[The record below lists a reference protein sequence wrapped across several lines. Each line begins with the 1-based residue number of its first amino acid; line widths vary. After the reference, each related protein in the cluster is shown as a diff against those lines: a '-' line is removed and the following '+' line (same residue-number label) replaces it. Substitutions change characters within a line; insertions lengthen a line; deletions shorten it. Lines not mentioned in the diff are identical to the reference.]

1 VALPLITLVDAVV
14 AHRDELPPAISEV
27 SLDVARGDWIAVV
40 GDNGSGKTTLL
51 ATLGGVLPLRSGT
64 MERAPG
70 LRVALLLQDPDDQMV
85 ASSVEHELVLSVPLD
100 VDAVTRR
107 SRISASIERF
117 ELGEFLARNP
127 HRLSGGE
134 KQRLAFATAWLEAP
148 DVLLLDEPLSFL
160 DEVMRERVISFVREM
175 NANGTAVVWA
185 TPGGDDVE
193 LAQHVITLRDGRM
206 ADSARAPE
214 PEQSSPVFPRAT
226 RILGKDR
233 VVFDAV
239 SFSYDKRRV
248 IDEASLVATAGE
260 RILLTGRNGSGKSTL
275 LLLAG
280 GAIAP
285 SSGRITRTV
294 EERGVMYLPQSPER
308 LFFAE
313 TVMEEICFGLERRGL
328 SIETARKRAEE
339 ALNRVGLDA
348 GHFAQRS
355 PFELSFGEMRRV
367 AFAIASALD
376 PDLLLLDEPAS
387 GLDARGRAVLESLVG
402 HAAGRGAAVIVASHE
417 RGAALACDRTL
428 ELKGGALV
436 EVTDAHTP

>member
-1 VALPLITLVDAVV
+1 MALPLISLVDAVV

-27 SLDVARGDWIAVV
+27 SLDVSRGDWIAVV

-100 VDAVTRR
+100 VDAVTRGT
-107 SRISASIERF
+107 RIAAAIERF

-160 DEVMRERVISFVREM
+160 DDVMRERVISFVREM

-185 TPGGDDVE
+185 TPGGDDVG
-193 LAQHVITLRDGRM
+193 LAQRVMMLR
-206 ADSARAPE
+206 RAPSPE
-214 PEQSSPVFPRAT
+214 PEQDSPVFRRASRGGPKE
-226 RILGKDR
+226 RI
-233 VVFDAV
+233 VFDKV
-239 SFSYDKRRV
+239 SFSYEKNRV
-248 IDEASLVATAGE
+248 LDRASLDAKSGQ

-285 SSGRITRTV
+285 SSGRITRAV

-328 SIETARKRAEE
+328 SIETARQRAEE

-387 GLDARGRAVLESLVG
+387 CLDARGRAVLESLVR
-402 HAAGRGAAVIVASHE
+402 HAARRGAAVIVASHE

-428 ELKGGALV
+428 ELKGGAPV
-436 EVTDAHTP
+436 EVAGAHTP

>member
-1 VALPLITLVDAVV
+1 MALPLITLVDAVV

-27 SLDVARGDWIAVV
+27 SLDVSRGDWVAVV

-51 ATLGGVLPLRSGT
+51 ATLGGVLPLRSGSQ
-64 MERAPG
+64 ERTSG

-107 SRISASIERF
+107 SRISAAIERF

-160 DEVMRERVISFVREM
+160 DQVMRERVISFVREM

-193 LAQHVITLRDGRM
+193 LAQRVMTLRDGRI
-206 ADSARAPE
+206 ADRAI
-214 PEQSSPVFPRAT
+214 PVETEHHVDIAPRAFQRST
-226 RILGKDR
+226 R
-233 VVFDAV
+233 VTFDAV

-248 IDEASLVATAGE
+248 IDEASLVAMAGQ
-260 RILLTGRNGSGKSTL
+260 RILVTGRNGSGKSTL

-285 SSGRITRTV
+285 SSGRITRAV

-348 GHFAQRS
+348 GHFAPRS

-387 GLDARGRAVLESLVG
+387 CLDARGRAVLESLVG

-417 RGAALACDRTL
+417 RGAALACDRML
-428 ELKGGALV
+428 ELKGGTLF
-436 EVTDAHTP
+436 EVADAHTP

>member
-1 VALPLITLVDAVV
+1 
-14 AHRDELPPAISEV
+14 
-27 SLDVARGDWIAVV
+27 
-40 GDNGSGKTTLL
+40 
-51 ATLGGVLPLRSGT
+51 GVLPLRSGSQ
-64 MERAPG
+64 ERTSG

-107 SRISASIERF
+107 TRIAAAIERF

-134 KQRLAFATAWLEAP
+134 KQRLAFATAWLEDP

-193 LAQHVITLRDGRM
+193 LAQRVMTLRDGRI
-206 ADSARAPE
+206 ADRAIPHEPVHDIEVSPRAFQRSAR
-214 PEQSSPVFPRAT
+214 VT
-226 RILGKDR
+226 
-233 VVFDAV
+233 FDAV

-248 IDEASLVATAGE
+248 IDEASLVATAGQ
-260 RILLTGRNGSGKSTL
+260 RILVTGRNGSGKSTL

-285 SSGRITRTV
+285 SSGRITRAV

-328 SIETARKRAEE
+328 SIETARQRAEE

-376 PDLLLLDEPAS
+376 PDLLLLDEPAT

-417 RGAALACDRTL
+417 RGAALACDRML
-428 ELKGGALV
+428 ELKGGTLF
-436 EVTDAHTP
+436 EVADAHTP

>member
-1 VALPLITLVDAVV
+1 MALPLISLVDASV
-14 AHRDELPPAISEV
+14 AHREGLPPAIHDIALE
-27 SLDVARGDWIAVV
+27 LHRGDWIAVA

-51 ATLGGVLPLRSGT
+51 ATLGGVLPLRSGA

-85 ASSVEHELVLSVPLD
+85 ASSVEHELALSVPLD
-100 VDAVTRR
+100 VDEATRR
-107 SRISASIERF
+107 ARTSAAIERF
-117 ELGEFLARNP
+117 ELTQFLTRNP

-134 KQRLAFATAWLEAP
+134 KQRLAMATVWLEAP

-160 DEVMRERVISFVREM
+160 DDAMRERVISFVREM

-193 LAQHVITLRDGRM
+193 LAQSALTLREGRI
-206 ADSARAPE
+206 AGHAPAPE
-214 PEQSSPVFPRAT
+214 PGQDSSVIRRET
-226 RILGKDR
+226 RR
-233 VVFDAV
+233 VTKERVAFDSV
-239 SFSYDKRRV
+239 SFSYDERCVLERV
-248 IDEASLVATAGE
+248 SLQASGSQ
-260 RILLTGRNGSGKSTL
+260 RITVTGRNGSGKSTL

-280 GAIAP
+280 GAMAP
-285 SSGRITRTV
+285 SSGRITRSV

-313 TVMEEICFGLERRGL
+313 SVMEEICFGLERRGL
-328 SIETARKRAEE
+328 SIEAARTRAEE
-339 ALNRVGLDA
+339 ALNRAGLDA
-348 GHFAQRS
+348 GHFAARS

-387 GLDARGRAVLESLVG
+387 CLDARGRDILDKLVR
-402 HAAGRGAAVIVASHE
+402 HAAERGAAVIVASHE
-417 RGAALACDRTL
+417 RRGELECDRTL
-428 ELKGGALV
+428 ELRDGALI
-436 EVTDAHTP
+436 ES